1 MRGSRTAG
9 FWGADVLGAYVQWVV
24 CPRRQMSGEDFVRG
38 QVVVRGKMSVHLRYY
53 RCTAHSH
60 GITVKLVPIPIG
72 GGAGGGGA
80 EERGSAPGP
89 RWGLC
94 PQTPVIGSCSAL
106 AIVPPNH

>member
-1 MRGSRTAG
+1 
-9 FWGADVLGAYVQWVV
+9 
-24 CPRRQMSGEDFVRG
+24 MSGEDFVRG
-38 QVVVRGKMSVHLRYY
+38 QMSVQLRYY

-60 GITVKLVPIPIG
+60 GITVNLVPIPIG

-94 PQTPVIGSCSAL
+94 PQTPVIGSRCPCSPCVHASYFK
-106 AIVPPNH
+106 P